1 MTNNEKKE
9 LDRLRDIVG
18 SLMISQFS
26 NQEEYTEVIK
36 LIFYEWIKEKTV
48 EMDKRNTLAIELSE
62 RTGLDIQGSEVLQD
76 DKMETG
82 IYKNGELKP
91 QIIQTKL
98 RGSNDQEY
106 QIYLDCANDGNGGDI
121 TRNGAPLKT
130 YDEWLNS

>member
-48 EMDKRNTLAIELSE
+48 EMDKRNTLAIELGE

-76 DKMETG
+76 DKYVYYHNPE
-82 IYKNGELKP
+82 YPNEVERYQKP
-91 QIIQTKL
+91 L
-98 RGSNDQEY
+98 PMLAEPWD
-106 QIYLDCANDGNGGDI
+106 DI
-121 TRNGAPLKT
+121 P
-130 YDEWLNS
+130 YDKSPFNQ

>member
-48 EMDKRNTLAIELSE
+48 EMDKRNTLAIELGE
-62 RTGLDIQGSEVLQD
+62 RTGLDIQGSEVMED
-76 DKMETG
+76 DKWVYYHNPE
-82 IYKNGELKP
+82 YPNEVERYEKP
-91 QIIQTKL
+91 LSMIAEPW
-98 RGSNDQEY
+98 D
-106 QIYLDCANDGNGGDI
+106 DI
-121 TRNGAPLKT
+121 P
-130 YDEWLNS
+130 YDKSPFNQ